1 MRHKRKSG
9 KINKAFRLI
18 VPVLFLL
25 SILWVWKSTA
35 AKSLSKQLSLLEKQK
50 KTLIE
55 DNKRLLAE
63 LEQYRSVGWID
74 SKVRNEYG
82 MTYDIKNQVILLENQ
97 KTAKT
102 ASIPRGFYAGV
113 LEMLGD
119 IWHFLIG
126 E

>member
-1 MRHKRKSG
+1 MRHRRKSSQIA
-9 KINKAFRLI
+9 KTFRLI
-18 VPVLFLL
+18 VPVLFIL

-35 AKSLSKQLSLLEKQK
+35 AKNLSRQLSNLESK
-50 KTLIE
+50 KKALIE

-74 SKVRNEYG
+74 SKVRKEFG
-82 MTYDIKNQVILLENQ
+82 MTYDVKNQMILFENR

-102 ASIPRGFYAGV
+102 ASVPRGFYAGV
-113 LEMLGD
+113 LETLTD
-119 IWHFLIG
+119 IWHFIMG